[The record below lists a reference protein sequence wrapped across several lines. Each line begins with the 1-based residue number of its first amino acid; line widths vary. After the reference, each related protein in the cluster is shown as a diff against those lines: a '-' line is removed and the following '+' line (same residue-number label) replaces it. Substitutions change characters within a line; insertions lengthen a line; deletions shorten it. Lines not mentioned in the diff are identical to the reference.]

1 MSKILVSRLRPV
13 FKLYAYHIAK
23 KIRNPLPKLDLKHSV
38 VWPHS
43 NLGAFGVKKGYRL
56 SRGIPQIGQ
65 TQANFIVIKNTD
77 NNTSVYI
84 YNKQKFVKLN
94 RKTYGLD
101 VYKNKQ

>member
-1 MSKILVSRLRPV
+1 MLIILQ
-13 FKLYAYHIAK
+13 K
-23 KIRNPLPKLDLKHSV
+23 KIRNPLPKLDLEHSV

-65 TQANFIVIKNTD
+65 TQANFIVIKN
-77 NNTSVYI
+77 I
-84 YNKQKFVKLN
+84 YNKQKSVKLN